1 MTTTTEI
8 GTAIARSIS
17 HNEIVK
23 VEADDINAALDA
35 INEDESVTE
44 LDSANTDTGL
54 DVWGKH
60 NGSDFRLY
68 IVKA

>member
-8 GTAIARSIS
+8 GSAIARSIA

-23 VEADDINAALDA
+23 VEVEDINAALDQ

-44 LDSANTDTGL
+44 LDSANTDSGL

-68 IVKA
+68 IARA